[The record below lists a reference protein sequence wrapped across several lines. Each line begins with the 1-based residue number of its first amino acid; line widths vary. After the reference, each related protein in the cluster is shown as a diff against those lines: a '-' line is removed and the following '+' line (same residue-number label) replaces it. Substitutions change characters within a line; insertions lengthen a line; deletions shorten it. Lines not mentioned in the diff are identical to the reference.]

1 MYHRHTLQPLCGR
14 CVCISAYHCL
24 TDRKSKSKKEE
35 VQWGEFVPYEVVE
48 VAAALSV
55 DRLKAGGSWLKVAA
69 RNYDGIDN
77 AQMMENIQ
85 VLRNEYA
92 HQAWDSW
99 DFVPDGLLVW
109 EEWLKW
115 YNKVQR

>member
-1 MYHRHTLQPLCGR
+1 M
-14 CVCISAYHCL
+14 VSVFAYQCL
-24 TDRKSKSKKEE
+24 TDRESIQWQKEE

-48 VAAALSV
+48 AAAALSV
-55 DRLKAGGSWLKVAA
+55 DRLKAGGSWLGCAA
-69 RNYDGIDN
+69 INYGIDN
-77 AQMMENIQ
+77 APMTEKVQ

-92 HQAWDSW
+92 HQAWDTW

-115 YNKVQR
+115 YSKVQ